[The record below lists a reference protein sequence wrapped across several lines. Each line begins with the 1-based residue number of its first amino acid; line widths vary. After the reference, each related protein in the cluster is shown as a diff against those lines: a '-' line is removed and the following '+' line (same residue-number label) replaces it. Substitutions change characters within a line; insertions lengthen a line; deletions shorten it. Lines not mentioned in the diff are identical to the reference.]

1 MILRLLAFVVAALLV
16 QGVAH
21 AQKGE
26 AAFHCV
32 VKSAYYADR
41 GDQPIPDKQM
51 MWEKTK
57 VDVLI
62 HNGKAFV
69 THQLFGVTMPVT
81 NEFSI
86 LQLGGANNPWRLQ
99 WHSPAPL
106 SNDPDA
112 GSARTIVINIRTWGL
127 KDWNDPIRFYLDYYP
142 DVMLGTCERT
152 AGEVGYEKQK

>member
-41 GDQPIPDKQM
+41 GDQPIPDKHM

-106 SNDPDA
+106 ANDPTLVPHGQSSLTFVLGA
-112 GSARTIVINIRTWGL
+112 SRT
-127 KDWNDPIRFYLDYYP
+127 
-142 DVMLGTCERT
+142 GTTRYDFIST
-152 AGEVGYEKQK
+152 TTPT